1 MKIYCSLHGEHIKNS
16 NNNYIFKHL
25 NLKSNSYFN
34 GGVLILNYR
43 KWINEE
49 TFEKLQNTVAN
60 NKKDLLWWDQDILNQ
75 VVDGNFLE
83 LNNFYNFKLSLDWKI
98 NEDYINN
105 EVVFLHYQEKI
116 KTLEHFRNS
125 SRAFKYISKYI
136 YRITIQLRALPS
148 C

>member
-1 MKIYCSLHGEHIKNS
+1 M
-16 NNNYIFKHL
+16 
-25 NLKSNSYFN
+25 
-34 GGVLILNYR
+34 VLNYR

-105 EVVFLHYQEKI
+105 EVVFLHYQE
-116 KTLEHFRNS
+116 N
-125 SRAFKYISKYI
+125 
-136 YRITIQLRALPS
+136 
-148 C
+148 

>member
-1 MKIYCSLHGEHIKNS
+1 MLAARPEHIKNS

-60 NKKDLLWWDQDILNQ
+60 NKKICF
-75 VVDGNFLE
+75 GG
-83 LNNFYNFKLSLDWKI
+83 
-98 NEDYINN
+98 
-105 EVVFLHYQEKI
+105 I
-116 KTLEHFRNS
+116 KTFLTKLWMVIFLN
-125 SRAFKYISKYI
+125 
-136 YRITIQLRALPS
+136 
-148 C
+148 